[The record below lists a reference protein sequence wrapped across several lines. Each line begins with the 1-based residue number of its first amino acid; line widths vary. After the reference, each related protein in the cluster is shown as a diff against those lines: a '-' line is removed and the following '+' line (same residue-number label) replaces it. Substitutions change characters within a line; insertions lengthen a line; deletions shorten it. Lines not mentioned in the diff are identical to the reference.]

1 MDAIAG
7 IAQARA
13 SRGDT
18 TQAAE
23 LLAMVAAHPF
33 TTHASREQAKALLD
47 KLQAE
52 LPADALAAAA
62 ARSRTLDLEVLRA
75 NLVKT

>member
-1 MDAIAG
+1 
-7 IAQARA
+7 
-13 SRGDT
+13 
-18 TQAAE
+18 
-23 LLAMVAAHPF
+23 MVAAHPF